1 MKETSKQEQIMM
13 KGTFYAMKASFV
25 KATTII
31 LSQTLLASNIGNIRS
46 ATSLKHEA
54 LISPFVIKRK
64 KRRERIKGEMMKAV
78 VHVHKE

>member
-1 MKETSKQEQIMM
+1 MKETSKQEQIMT

-64 KRRERIKGEMMKAV
+64 KEVREDKRRNDENSSTCT
-78 VHVHKE
+78 